1 MLQITK
7 NKLYLAVFA
16 VLTTTNAFAVS
27 SIEYNSGLQFNF
39 SNPGARS
46 LGMGGAYL
54 GFSDDATAAYTN
66 PAGLTVLSQPEI
78 ALEVRATYY
87 KTPFVAG
94 GSAIDNTVFQS
105 ESKSDTLNPSY
116 FAYVMPGDGWALALY
131 RNVELDFQNTF
142 VKAQI
147 PIRFP
152 GTPAGRFIRQAA
164 STIDAE
170 SINYGLSGA
179 YEINDNFS
187 IGMSAVYT
195 EFQLAAGSLRAEGN
209 QAVFAQTETADR
221 GAMTYTLGAFYKF
234 DDKLSIGAAYRR
246 GAEFDT
252 SLAAVDLTVADPT
265 PEMRTGS
272 FNIPHQFGIG
282 VAYRAT
288 DNFSLGFDA
297 HYVDYSTLSEDPLRA
312 ELDSKVEFDSAVE
325 LRLGA
330 EYVFSDFNTPFIV
343 RGGVWRDPD
352 HRFAFQGT
360 PANEDQFVDSI
371 LFPKGDSEM
380 HYTLGLGWALKRF
393 QIDMGADFSDPI
405 KTYSVSG
412 VVRF

>member
-1 MLQITK
+1 MRQITK
-7 NKLYLAVFA
+7 SKLSLAVLA
-16 VLTTTNAFAVS
+16 VLASTSAMAVS

-78 ALEVRATYY
+78 ALEVRKTYY

-94 GSAIDNTVFQS
+94 GNAIDNTVFQR
-105 ESKSDTLNPSY
+105 ESKSNTLNPSY
-116 FAYVMPGDGWALALY
+116 FAYVLPGDGWALALY

-142 VKAQI
+142 AKAQI

-164 STIDAE
+164 STIDAQ
-170 SINYGLSGA
+170 SVNYGLSGA
-179 YEINDNFS
+179 YKFSDNFS
-187 IGMSAVYT
+187 LGMSAVYT
-195 EFQLAAGSLRAEGN
+195 AFDLSAGSLRAEGG
-209 QAVFAQTETADR
+209 QAVFAQSELANR
-221 GAMTYTLGAFYKF
+221 GTMTYTLGAFYKF

-252 SLAAVDLTVADPT
+252 QLAAVDAAGNIAT
-265 PEMRTGS
+265 RTGS
-272 FNIPHQFGIG
+272 FNIPHQFGVG

-288 DNFSLGFDA
+288 DNFALGFDA
-297 HYVDYSTLSEDPLRA
+297 HYVDYSTLSDDPLRT
-312 ELDSKVEFDSAVE
+312 EFDSKVEFRSGVE

-330 EYVFSDFNTPFIV
+330 EYVFSDFDTPFTV

-360 PANEDQFVDSI
+360 PTTEAQLVDSV
-371 LFPKGDSEM
+371 LFPRGDSEM
-380 HYTLGLGWALKRF
+380 HYTLGLGWAFERVQF
-393 QIDMGADFSDPI
+393 DAGADISNPI

>member
-1 MLQITK
+1 MRQITK
-7 NKLYLAVFA
+7 NKLCLAVLA
-16 VLTTTNAFAVS
+16 VLASTNVLAVS
-27 SIEYNSGLQFNF
+27 SLEYNSGLQFNF

-78 ALEVRATYY
+78 ALEMRATYY
-87 KTPFVAG
+87 NTPFVAG
-94 GSAIDNTVFQS
+94 GSAINNTVFES
-105 ESKSDTLNPSY
+105 ESKSNTVNPSY

-131 RNVELDFQNTF
+131 RNVELDFENTF

-147 PIRFP
+147 PINFP
-152 GTPAGRFIRQAA
+152 GTPAGRFIRNAA
-164 STIDAE
+164 STIEAE
-170 SINYGLSGA
+170 SVNYGLSGA
-179 YEINDNFS
+179 YEFSDNFS
-187 IGMSAVYT
+187 VGVSAVYT
-195 EFQLAAGSLRAEGN
+195 SFELAAGSLRAEDG
-209 QAVFAQTETADR
+209 QPVFAQTELADS
-221 GAMTYTLGAFYKF
+221 GSATYTIGALYKF

-252 SLAAVDLTVADPT
+252 KIEAAGTGTNVERRV
-265 PEMRTGS
+265 GS
-272 FNIPHQFGIG
+272 FNIPHQFGVG

-288 DNFSLGFDA
+288 DNFAIGFDA
-297 HYVDYSTLSEDPLRA
+297 HYVDYTTLSDDPLRV

-330 EYVFSDFNTPFIV
+330 EYVFSDFNTPFTV
-343 RGGVWRDPD
+343 RAGVWRDPD

-360 PANEDQFVDSI
+360 PTTEAQFVDSI
-371 LFPKGDSEM
+371 LFPSGDSEM
-380 HYTLGLGWALKRF
+380 HYTVGLGWAFERI
-393 QIDMGADFSDPI
+393 QIDAGADFSDPI
-405 KTYSVSG
+405 KTYSISG

>member
-1 MLQITK
+1 MRQITK
-7 NKLYLAVFA
+7 SKLSLAFLAVLA
-16 VLTTTNAFAVS
+16 SASAMAVS

-66 PAGLTVLSQPEI
+66 PAGLTILSQPEI

-87 KTPFVAG
+87 RTPFVAG
-94 GSAIDNTVFQS
+94 GSAINNTVFQG
-105 ESKSDTLNPSY
+105 ESKSDSLNPSY
-116 FAYVMPGDGWALALY
+116 FAYVLPGDGWALALY

-164 STIDAE
+164 STIEAE
-170 SINYGLSGA
+170 SVNYGLSGA
-179 YEINDNFS
+179 YEVNDNFS
-187 IGMSAVYT
+187 LGVSLVYT
-195 EFQLAAGSLRAEGN
+195 AFDLAAGSLRAEGG
-209 QAVFAQTETADR
+209 QAVFGQIETADR
-221 GAMTYTLGAFYKF
+221 GAVTYTLGAFYKF

-252 SLAAVDLTVADPT
+252 SLTAADAAGNTA
-265 PEMRTGS
+265 MRTGS

-288 DNFSLGFDA
+288 DNFALGFDA
-297 HYVDYSTLSEDPLRA
+297 HYVDYSTLSDDPLRV

-330 EYVFSDFNTPFIV
+330 EYVFSDFNTPFTV
-343 RGGVWRDPD
+343 RAGVWRDPD

-360 PANEDQFVDSI
+360 PTTEGQFVDSI
-371 LFPKGDSEM
+371 LFPKGESEM
-380 HYTLGLGWALKRF
+380 HYTLGLGWAFERI
-393 QIDMGADFSDPI
+393 QIDAGADFSDPI

>member
-1 MLQITK
+1 MRQITK
-7 NKLYLAVFA
+7 SKLSLAVLA
-16 VLTTTNAFAVS
+16 VLASASAMAVS

-66 PAGLTVLSQPEI
+66 PAGLTILSQPEI

-87 KTPFVAG
+87 RTPFVAG
-94 GSAIDNTVFQS
+94 GSAINNTVFQG
-105 ESKSDTLNPSY
+105 ESKSDSLNPSY
-116 FAYVMPGDGWALALY
+116 FAYVLPGDGWALALY

-164 STIDAE
+164 STIEAE
-170 SINYGLSGA
+170 SVNYGLSGA
-179 YEINDNFS
+179 YEVNDNFS
-187 IGMSAVYT
+187 LGVSLVYT
-195 EFQLAAGSLRAEGN
+195 AFDLAAGSLRAEGG
-209 QAVFAQTETADR
+209 QAVFGQIETADR
-221 GAMTYTLGAFYKF
+221 GAVTYTLGAFYKF

-252 SLAAVDLTVADPT
+252 SLTAADAAGNTA
-265 PEMRTGS
+265 MRTGS

-288 DNFSLGFDA
+288 DNFALGFDA
-297 HYVDYSTLSEDPLRA
+297 HYVDYSTLSDDPLRV
-312 ELDSKVEFDSAVE
+312 EFDSKVEFDSAVE

-330 EYVFSDFNTPFIV
+330 EYVFSDFNTPFTV
-343 RGGVWRDPD
+343 RAGVWRDPD

-360 PANEDQFVDSI
+360 PTTEAQFVDSI
-371 LFPKGDSEM
+371 LFPKGESEM
-380 HYTLGLGWALKRF
+380 HYTMGLGWAFERI
-393 QIDMGADFSDPI
+393 QIDAGADFSDPI

>member
-1 MLQITK
+1 MRQITK
-7 NKLYLAVFA
+7 SKLSLAVLA
-16 VLTTTNAFAVS
+16 VLASASAMAVS
-27 SIEYNSGLQFNF
+27 SLEYNSGLQFNF

-66 PAGLTVLSQPEI
+66 PAGLTILSQPEI

-87 KTPFVAG
+87 RTPFVAG
-94 GSAIDNTVFQS
+94 GSAINNTVFQG
-105 ESKSDTLNPSY
+105 ESKSDSLNPSY
-116 FAYVMPGDGWALALY
+116 FAYVLPGDGWALALY

-164 STIDAE
+164 STIEAE
-170 SINYGLSGA
+170 SVNYGLSGA
-179 YEINDNFS
+179 YEVNDNFS
-187 IGMSAVYT
+187 LGVSLVYT
-195 EFQLAAGSLRAEGN
+195 AFDLAAGSLRAEGGE
-209 QAVFAQTETADR
+209 AVFGQTETADR
-221 GAMTYTLGAFYKF
+221 GAVTYTLGAFYKF

-252 SLAAVDLTVADPT
+252 SLAAADAAGNT
-265 PEMRTGS
+265 AMRTGS

-288 DNFSLGFDA
+288 DNFALGFDA
-297 HYVDYSTLSEDPLRA
+297 HYVDYSTLSDDPLRV

-330 EYVFSDFNTPFIV
+330 EYVFSDFNTPFTV
-343 RGGVWRDPD
+343 RAGVWRDPD

-360 PANEDQFVDSI
+360 PTTEAQFVDSI
-371 LFPKGDSEM
+371 LFPKGESEM
-380 HYTLGLGWALKRF
+380 HYTLGLGWAFERI
-393 QIDMGADFSDPI
+393 QIDAGADFSDPI

>member
-1 MLQITK
+1 MRQITK
-7 NKLYLAVFA
+7 QKLYLAVLA
-16 VLTTTNAFAVS
+16 VMTATNALAVS

-87 KTPFVAG
+87 STPFVAG
-94 GSAIDNTVFQS
+94 GSAIDNSVFQS
-105 ESKSDTLNPSY
+105 ESKSNTLNPSY
-116 FAYVMPGDGWALALY
+116 FAYVLPGDGWALALY

-152 GTPAGRFIRQAA
+152 GTPTGRFIRQAA

-170 SINYGLSGA
+170 SVNYGLSGA
-179 YEINDNFS
+179 YEVNDNFS
-187 IGMSAVYT
+187 LGLSVVYT
-195 EFQLAAGSLRAEGN
+195 SFDLAAGSLRAEGG
-209 QAVFAQTETADR
+209 QAVFGQTELANSGST
-221 GAMTYTLGAFYKF
+221 TYTLGAFYKF

-252 SLAAVDLTVADPT
+252 QLAAVDNAGNSAF
-265 PEMRTGS
+265 RTGS
-272 FNIPHQFGIG
+272 FNIPHQFGVG

-288 DNFSLGFDA
+288 DNFAIGFDA
-297 HYVDYSTLSEDPLRA
+297 HYVDYTTLSDDPLRV

-330 EYVFSDFNTPFIV
+330 EYVFSDFNTPFTV

-360 PANEDQFVDSI
+360 PTTEGQFVDSI
-371 LFPKGDSEM
+371 LFPQGDSEM
-380 HYTLGLGWALKRF
+380 HYTLGLGWAFERI
-393 QIDMGADFSDPI
+393 QVDAGADFSNPI